1 MQLTINDTNNLS
13 ELDIRILALLVPQ
26 KAQPAVAENTGTTAL
41 VTPPSTE
48 GSGVS
53 ETTGAVGV
61 PAADQPVVST
71 PEKKERK
78 PRAKKEEVADA
89 QVEKQDTAADA
100 DTSSGHSAPETGSN
114 EEASDSAPS
123 VTTAQAD
130 AKSLSLDEVRA
141 ALQLF
146 TGKHGMQAAIKLL
159 GEFGAGRISELKPE
173 QYAAFAEKC
182 GE

>member
-53 ETTGAVGV
+53 EPVVEQST
-61 PAADQPVVST
+61 PAAS
-71 PEKKERK
+71 EKKERK
-78 PRAKKEEVADA
+78 PRAKKEEPVQAEVVVDEPTDEPEPEVAA
-89 QVEKQDTAADA
+89 EPKPVEQAAPA
-100 DTSSGHSAPETGSN
+100 
-114 EEASDSAPS
+114 
-123 VTTAQAD
+123 VD
-130 AKSLSLDEVRA
+130 AKPLSLDEVRA